1 MNKIASCYLLH
12 FWTRGATMWQRACWE
27 VCKLNEQQEQDK
39 SIPQQVIED
48 TLAKLEG
55 KDEFPKT
62 VVNKLQELAAK
73 GSLDSQKAII
83 QAINIGPEE

>member
-1 MNKIASCYLLH
+1 
-12 FWTRGATMWQRACWE
+12 MWQRACRE

-55 KDEFPKT
+55 KDEFPKA
-62 VVNKLQELAAK
+62 VINKLQELAAK